1 MRIFTTLPQQDLR
14 KVGPAAQAIEAAG
27 YTGVSTQENRH
38 EPFLSLAV
46 AGAATR
52 RIELHTGV
60 AIAFARSPM
69 AVANVGWDLAASYGG
84 ERVTIGLGSQMRAH
98 NERRFSVPWSAA
110 GAAHPRVCP
119 GGAGDLGGL
128 EGRRQAQ
135 LRGQALSLHP
145 DDAEFRA
152 RTL

>member
-27 YTGVSTQENRH
+27 YTGVSTQENKH

-52 RIELHTGV
+52 RLELHTGV

-84 ERVTIGLGSQMRAH
+84 PRVTIGLGRQVQRGRATA
-98 NERRFSVPWSAA
+98 SSPT
-110 GAAHPRVCP
+110 
-119 GGAGDLGGL
+119 
-128 EGRRQAQ
+128 
-135 LRGQALSLHP
+135 
-145 DDAEFRA
+145 RA
-152 RTL
+152 SIIASP

>member
-1 MRIFTTLPQQDLR
+1 MRVFTTLPQENLA
-14 KVGPAAQAIEAAG
+14 KVGAAAQAIEATG

-46 AGAATR
+46 AGAATK

-69 AVANVGWDLAASYGG
+69 AVANVGWDLAV
-84 ERVTIGLGSQMRAH
+84 ELRRVARYPGHRQPGARPQRTALLRA
-98 NERRFSVPWSAA
+98 VDAA
-110 GAAHPRVCP
+110 RAAHPRIRA
-119 GGAGDLGGL
+119 GGAGDLGGV

-135 LRGQALSLHP
+135 LRGQALPLHP
-145 DDAEFRA
+145 DDAQLRA

>member
-1 MRIFTTLPQQDLR
+1 VRIFTTLPQENLA

-46 AGAATR
+46 AGAATK

-69 AVANVGWDLAASYGG
+69 AVANVGWDLASSFGG
-84 ERVTIGLGSQMRAH
+84 SRVTLGIGSQVRA
-98 NERRFSVPWSAA
+98 VVAA
-110 GAAHPRVCP
+110 GAAHPRVRA
-119 GGAGDLGGL
+119 GGAGDLGGV

-135 LRGQALSLHP
+135 L
-145 DDAEFRA
+145 
-152 RTL
+152 